1 MLGTLGEF
9 SLSPCVRARAKQS
22 NNKVQSMEILGCAVA
37 FCCGVLLRIL
47 MHNESAKVDEYV
59 RKVTEFAQDVD
70 KFCAGV
76 QRAKW

>member
-1 MLGTLGEF
+1 
-9 SLSPCVRARAKQS
+9 
-22 NNKVQSMEILGCAVA
+22 METILCAVA
-37 FCCGVLLRIL
+37 FCCGVLLRLL
-47 MHNESAKVDEYV
+47 MQRESKRVDNYV